1 MVRGKNMQK
10 VVIIGLGKSGMAAA
24 RLVAV
29 QGHTVFISELKKDH
43 ATASSIDLLV
53 DEKTVNRANIEVGL
67 HTDKFIKGSDLM
79 VISPGVGPNS
89 IAVKRAED
97 RGIPI
102 ISELELGYSACL
114 APILAVTGTSGKTT
128 VTTLI
133 GQMLSSQ
140 GRDTIV
146 CGNIGN
152 PLSKE
157 IGIIKKD
164 SIVVLEVSSF
174 QLERIKTF
182 KPKSSIILNISDNHL
197 DRHKDIE
204 EYIGLKKKIF
214 LNQGKGDVVFLNG
227 KDKLLR
233 EISQDIKARVEFF
246 DTYKDFGNRF
256 NIRNENFLAA
266 MSMASLE
273 GVSEDVMLDVIL
285 RFKGIE
291 HRLEHAGSRDGV
303 DFINDSKATT
313 VSSVEW
319 ALRSLDGRIILIMGG
334 RYKGGDFGRLKA
346 SLDKKVDLVIAIGEA
361 SSEIKAH
368 LNGYRDIV
376 EGKDLEDAVGIA
388 FKRAKKGHKILLSP
402 GCSSFDMFKNY
413 EERGRV
419 FKELCNSQ

>member
-1 MVRGKNMQK
+1 MRK
-10 VVIIGLGKSGMAAA
+10 VVVIGLGKSGMAAA
-24 RLVAV
+24 RLVAE
-29 QGHTVFISELKKDH
+29 QGHTVFISELKEDD
-43 ATASSIDLLV
+43 TIVLSIDSLV
-53 DEKTVNRANIEVGL
+53 EEKVVERGNIEAGL
-67 HTDKFIKGSDLM
+67 HTDRFIKGSDLM
-79 VISPGVGPNS
+79 VISPGVGPDS
-89 IAVKRAED
+89 IAVKLAEEG
-97 RGIPI
+97 GIPI
-102 ISELELGYSACL
+102 ISELELGYSACP

-133 GQMLSSQ
+133 GQMLSSH

-152 PLSKE
+152 PLSGE
-157 IGIIKKD
+157 IGRIKKD

-197 DRHKDIE
+197 DRYKDIE
-204 EYIGLKKKIF
+204 EYVGLKKRVF
-214 LNQGKGDVVFLNG
+214 LNQDKGDIVFLNG
-227 KDKLLR
+227 RDKLLR
-233 EISQDIKARVEFF
+233 EISQDIKARVELF

-273 GVSEDVMLDVIL
+273 GVNESVMLDVIS

-291 HRLEHAGSRDGV
+291 HRLEYAGSRDGI

-346 SLDKKVDLVIAIGEA
+346 FLDKKVDLVIAIGEA
-361 SSEIKAH
+361 SPEIKGH
-368 LNGYRDIV
+368 LNGYRDLV

-413 EERGRV
+413 EERGRA
-419 FKELCNSQ
+419 FKDYCKRLIA

>member
-1 MVRGKNMQK
+1 MRK
-10 VVIIGLGKSGMAAA
+10 VVVIGLGKSGMAAA
-24 RLVAV
+24 RLVAE
-29 QGHTVFISELKKDH
+29 QGHTVFISELKEDD
-43 ATASSIDLLV
+43 TIVLSIDSLV
-53 DEKTVNRANIEVGL
+53 EEKVVERGNIEAGL
-67 HTDKFIKGSDLM
+67 HTDRFIKGSDLM
-79 VISPGVGPNS
+79 VISPGVGPDS
-89 IAVKRAED
+89 IAVKLAEEG
-97 RGIPI
+97 GIPI
-102 ISELELGYSACL
+102 ISELELGYNACP

-133 GQMLSSQ
+133 GQMLSSH

-152 PLSKE
+152 PLSGE
-157 IGIIKKD
+157 IGRIKKD

-197 DRHKDIE
+197 DRYKDIE
-204 EYIGLKKKIF
+204 EYVGLKKRVF
-214 LNQGKGDVVFLNG
+214 LNQDKGDIVFLNG
-227 KDKLLR
+227 RDKLLR
-233 EISQDIKARVEFF
+233 EISQDIKARVELF

-273 GVSEDVMLDVIL
+273 GVNESVMLDVIS

-291 HRLEHAGSRDGV
+291 HRLEYAGSRDGI

-346 SLDKKVDLVIAIGEA
+346 FLDKKVDLVIAIGEA
-361 SSEIKAH
+361 SPEIKGH
-368 LNGYRDIV
+368 LNGYRDLV

-413 EERGRV
+413 EERGRA
-419 FKELCNSQ
+419 FKDYCKRLIA